1 MSVWSSLAQVV
12 SVLWLSPPLLV
23 GMAEPSFAPK
33 QTSLSPLFQCLPCS
47 VGPEGLPKVTLNLHS
62 GRCCA
67 TSHSSVWLSHLMSE
81 NAKGRMVPTEVLLLV
96 LRVWKTHRND

>member
-23 GMAEPSFAPK
+23 GMAEPPFAPK
-33 QTSLSPLFQCLPCS
+33 HTSLSPLFQCLS

-62 GRCCA
+62 GRRCA
-67 TSHSSVWLSHLMSE
+67 TYHSSVWLSHLMSE
-81 NAKGRMVPTEVLLLV
+81 NAKSRTVPTEVLPLV
-96 LRVWKTHRND
+96 LHVWKTHRND